1 MSVLKIKYTELLIF
15 IVSAE
20 LVGALSALITGDFAS
35 FFDRYVSPPL
45 MPPSWLFPVVWAV
58 LYALMG
64 ISAYLIYFS
73 NGGADKKRALWLYA
87 AQLAVNFS
95 WSIVFFKYEKL
106 WAGAAVIIL
115 LIVPVM
121 LMITFFKKISPTV
134 ARLNIPY
141 LLWLIFAAYLNI
153 ATAIING

>member
-1 MSVLKIKYTELLIF
+1 MKIKYTELLIF

-20 LVGALSALITGDFAS
+20 LVGALSALITGDFDS
-35 FFDRYVSPPL
+35 FFDRYASPPL
-45 MPPSWLFPVVWAV
+45 MPHSWLFSVVWAV

-73 NGGADKKRALWLYA
+73 HGSADKKRALWLYA

-95 WSIVFFKYEKL
+95 WSMVFFKYEKL

-115 LIVPVM
+115 LIVLVV
-121 LMITFFKKISPTV
+121 LMITVFKKISPTA

>member
-1 MSVLKIKYTELLIF
+1 MISIIA
-15 IVSAE
+15 SAE
-20 LVGALSALITGDFAS
+20 LVGALSALITGDFDS
-35 FFDRYVSPPL
+35 FFDRYASPPL
-45 MPPSWLFPVVWAV
+45 MPHSWLFPVVWAV

-73 NGGADKKRALWLYA
+73 DSSADKRALWLYA

-106 WAGAAVIIL
+106 WAGAAVIVL
-115 LIVPVM
+115 VV
-121 LMITFFKKISPTV
+121 LMITVFKKISPTA

-141 LLWLIFAAYLNI
+141 QLWLIFAAYLNI

>member
-1 MSVLKIKYTELLIF
+1 MKIKYTELFIF

-20 LVGALSALITGDFAS
+20 LVGALSALITGDFAG
-35 FFDRYVSPPL
+35 FFDRYASPLL
-45 MPPSWLFPVVWAV
+45 MPLAWLFPVVWAV

-64 ISAYLIYFS
+64 ISAYLIYFYDGS
-73 NGGADKKRALWLYA
+73 ADKKRALWIYA

-106 WAGAAVIIL
+106 WAGATVIIL
-115 LIVPVM
+115 LIVLVM
-121 LMITFFKKISPTV
+121 LMITAFKKISPT
-134 ARLNIPY
+134 AAWLNVPY

-153 ATAIING
+153 ATAVIN

>member
-1 MSVLKIKYTELLIF
+1 MKIKYTELLIF

-20 LVGALSALITGDFAS
+20 LVGALSAMITGDFDS
-35 FFDRYVSPPL
+35 FFDRYASPPL

-73 NGGADKKRALWLYA
+73 HGSADKRALWLYA

-115 LIVPVM
+115 LIVLVM
-121 LMITFFKKISPTV
+121 LMITAFKKISPT
-134 ARLNIPY
+134 AAWLNIPY
-141 LLWLIFAAYLNI
+141 QLWLIFAAYLNI

>member
-1 MSVLKIKYTELLIF
+1 MKIKYTELFIF

-20 LVGALSALITGDFAS
+20 LVGALSALITGDFAG
-35 FFDRYVSPPL
+35 FFDRYASPLL
-45 MPPSWLFPVVWAV
+45 MPPAWLFPIVWAV

-73 NGGADKKRALWLYA
+73 DGSTDKKRALWIYA

-115 LIVPVM
+115 LIVLVM
-121 LMITFFKKISPTV
+121 LMITAFKKISPT
-134 ARLNIPY
+134 AAWLNVPY

-153 ATAIING
+153 ATAVIN

>member
-1 MSVLKIKYTELLIF
+1 MVISIIA
-15 IVSAE
+15 SAE
-20 LVGALSALITGDFAS
+20 LVGALSAMITGDFDS
-35 FFDRYVSPPL
+35 FFDRYASPPL

-73 NGGADKKRALWLYA
+73 HGSADKKRALWLYA

-106 WAGAAVIIL
+106 WAGGGHNSANTNLQSTYRQIL
-115 LIVPVM
+115 
-121 LMITFFKKISPTV
+121 
-134 ARLNIPY
+134 
-141 LLWLIFAAYLNI
+141 
-153 ATAIING
+153 G

>member
-1 MSVLKIKYTELLIF
+1 MKIKYTELFIF

-20 LVGALSALITGDFAS
+20 LVGALSALITGDFAG
-35 FFDRYVSPPL
+35 FFDRYASPLL
-45 MPPSWLFPVVWAV
+45 MPPAWLFPVVWAV

-64 ISAYLIYFS
+64 ISAYLTYFS
-73 NGGADKKRALWLYA
+73 DGSADKKRALWIYA

-106 WAGAAVIIL
+106 WAGAVIIL
-115 LIVPVM
+115 LIVLVM
-121 LMITFFKKISPTV
+121 LMITAFKKISPT
-134 ARLNIPY
+134 AAWLNVPY

-153 ATAIING
+153 ATAVIN

>member
-1 MSVLKIKYTELLIF
+1 MKIKYTELFIF

-20 LVGALSALITGDFAS
+20 LVGALSAMITGDFDS
-35 FFDRYVSPPL
+35 FFDRYASPPL
-45 MPPSWLFPVVWAV
+45 MLHSWLFPVVWAV

-73 NGGADKKRALWLYA
+73 HGSADKKRALWLYA

-95 WSIVFFKYEKL
+95 WSIVFFKYEQL
-106 WAGAAVIIL
+106 WAGGRF
-115 LIVPVM
+115 IVLVV
-121 LMITFFKKISPTV
+121 LMITVFKKISPTA

>member
-1 MSVLKIKYTELLIF
+1 MKIKYTELFIF

-20 LVGALSALITGDFAS
+20 LVGAQSALITG
-35 FFDRYVSPPL
+35 
-45 MPPSWLFPVVWAV
+45 LFPVVWAV

-73 NGGADKKRALWLYA
+73 DGSADKKRALWIYA

-115 LIVPVM
+115 LIVLVM
-121 LMITFFKKISPTV
+121 LMIYSRMAQCPVSAVAHFCWRISISP
-134 ARLNIPY
+134 RR
-141 LLWLIFAAYLNI
+141 
-153 ATAIING
+153 

>member
-1 MSVLKIKYTELLIF
+1 M
-15 IVSAE
+15 
-20 LVGALSALITGDFAS
+20 
-35 FFDRYVSPPL
+35 PL
-45 MPPSWLFPVVWAV
+45 WG
-58 LYALMG
+58 Y
-64 ISAYLIYFS
+64 SAYLIYFS
-73 NGGADKKRALWLYA
+73 DSSADKKRALWLYA

-106 WAGAAVIIL
+106 WAGGG
-115 LIVPVM
+115 LIVLVV
-121 LMITFFKKISPTV
+121 LMITVFKKISPTA

>member
-1 MSVLKIKYTELLIF
+1 MKIKYTELFIF

-20 LVGALSALITGDFAS
+20 LVGALSALITGDFAG
-35 FFDRYVSPPL
+35 FFDRYASPL
-45 MPPSWLFPVVWAV
+45 LIPPAWLFPIVWAM

-64 ISAYLIYFS
+64 ISAYLIYFYDGS
-73 NGGADKKRALWLYA
+73 ADKKRALWIYA

-115 LIVPVM
+115 LIVLVM
-121 LMITFFKKISPTV
+121 LMITAFKKISPT
-134 ARLNIPY
+134 AAWLNVPY

-153 ATAIING
+153 ATAVIN